1 MKRYRPT
8 LALTFLCLF
17 LIYIHPLNIC
27 VSASEKADE
36 AGQAPAREIFIHI
49 HSGITTYPVRKV
61 LGIIITKSE
70 EKGVYTIKGNGVL
83 EGSGLWKL
91 DLTFLDAKGNETKSL
106 KWRYL
111 RKQCLLTPLNKDAED
126 FSFPF
131 SNYLLRTTINMGLG
145 MIEDQGVSPK
155 TIDGNAERLADNQWT
170 FNITGLTDNGE
181 RFVQEWSYDSK
192 EWVLS
197 PIQFDH

>member
-1 MKRYRPT
+1 MKRYRLT

-17 LIYIHPLNIC
+17 LLYPLNTC
-27 VSASEKADE
+27 MSASEKADG
-36 AGQAPAREIFIHI
+36 AGQAPARRIFIHI

-70 EKGVYTIKGNGVL
+70 EKGVYTIKGNGML
-83 EGSGLWKL
+83 EDNGAWKL
-91 DLTFLDAKGNETKSL
+91 DLSFLDEKGNETKSL
-106 KWRYL
+106 KWKYL
-111 RKQCLLTPLNKDAED
+111 REQGTLEPLNKGAED

-181 RFVQEWSYDSK
+181 RFIQEWSYDSR
-192 EWVLS
+192 EGVLS